1 MLAHTRILQLD
12 VLGSFDFYTQIVSI
26 DAVTAAQFDA
36 MRDASVNDDPD
47 VPLSL
52 EQFQARSRI
61 LPLLAHE
68 LTHFVDATATL
79 WGMHHLSFLDHAYRA
94 MLRSEEQALYPLKA
108 LHDHVRGLR
117 LPQYY
122 TTQGPAQ
129 DARRPWRYQ
138 ISIGRRFTASG
149 HLDGRTSITFCRF
162 QSAQGELLVRSP
174 VSPVS
179 LLETSAMAQELLL
192 KVSLLLRLPTADKL
206 IESGQFN
213 RATMQYLYSRDL
225 TEYSVCAHLVAN
237 HLHLTDPLHAF
248 FLSGAIARWVLN
260 APRRA
265 YEQVADRADL
275 GRIVRAAEEHAYVI
289 ALRDGIRGGDLGALY
304 HALVAALPA
313 RAGESEQAVKIAIEA
328 SMAALTLAPDD
339 ISNWRQ
345 EELADISSHIAASP
359 CASLRQFAAAGLG
372 NHARLRP
379 YAVALP
385 FAQLDLPQVLFGDVQ
400 YRHAVGDPGL
410 PLARFNPEVAF
421 QELHALERYSSNF
434 AEACI

>member
-12 VLGSFDFYTQIVSI
+12 VLGSFDFFTQIVSI

-36 MRDASVNDDPD
+36 MRDASVNDRSDG
-47 VPLSL
+47 PLSL
-52 EQFQARSRI
+52 EQFQTRFRI

-79 WGMHHLSFLDHAYRA
+79 WGMRHLSFLDRAYRA
-94 MLRSEEQALYPLKA
+94 MLQSEEQHFHPLKA
-108 LHDHVRGLR
+108 LHDHVRALR

-138 ISIGRRFTASG
+138 ISIGRRYTASG

-162 QSAQGELLVRSP
+162 KSAQGELLVRSP

-179 LLETSAMAQELLL
+179 LLETSAMAQEMLL

-213 RATMQYLYSRDL
+213 RAIMEYLYSRDL

-237 HLHLTDPLHAF
+237 HLHLTDPLHTF

-265 YEQVADRADL
+265 FELVADRADL
-275 GRIVRAAEEHAYVI
+275 GRIVRAAQDHAYVT

-313 RAGESEQAVKIAIEA
+313 GAGESDHEVKLAIEA
-328 SMAALTLAPDD
+328 SMAALTLDPDD
-339 ISNWRQ
+339 IANWRQ
-345 EELADISSHIAASP
+345 EELADLSSHLAVSP
-359 CASLRQFAAAGLG
+359 CASLRQFAAAGRG
-372 NHARLRP
+372 NHARVPP

-400 YRHAVGDPGL
+400 YRHAVGDPRL
-410 PLARFNPEVAF
+410 PLAGINPELAF
-421 QELHALERYSSNF
+421 QELHALERYCTNF